1 MVKKG
6 KETKLIND
14 NSFRVK
20 YGTIDCVDMKSIYI
34 DINSWIIPKNSIEKQ
49 NELNSIGFDLKKK
62 IYNTIN
68 TKYFKNYFI
77 VDFDVALSG
86 LKEGKKSFM
95 NLNVVVYPKTLMKFN
110 SEIVKKEITHISDN
124 IISELK
130 SKNFE
135 FYGKK

>member
-95 NLNVVVYPKTLMKFN
+95 NLNVVVYPNTRMKFN
-110 SEIVKKEITHISDN
+110 SEIVKKEITCISDS
-124 IISELK
+124 IINELK